1 MWDKNLSH
9 YHLLKANTESIR
21 FRNSIYCH
29 WPNSKDPKSPI
40 GFDKLEKMYIIGQKK
55 VVSSSGVP
63 MPHREPGHGNL
74 K

>member
-29 WPNSKDPKSPI
+29 WPNSKDPKSPR
-40 GFDKLEKMYIIGQKK
+40 GFDKLEKNVYNWVKRRLSAAQGSPCHAENP
-55 VVSSSGVP
+55 VT
-63 MPHREPGHGNL
+63 ET
-74 K
+74 